1 MSRTTTSVLPCLSL
15 VSPSALEPDDAGLAF
30 LGDCRLDESHT
41 PPALIHAVG
50 VAVPGRLV
58 SELATTPPLS
68 PPKGTRAVLS
78 DGRLLNVTLSSAED
92 TAHVGAT
99 GAGGSGFPGA
109 VFVYGTLMHGEE
121 RHAAISTHLPHI
133 APAPGSVAGRLV
145 HLGAWPGMR
154 DGDERV
160 AGELYVVEDPSVLVA
175 LLAVLDPIE
184 DFEGYDAHP
193 TRYVRVV
200 LPVTTAHGVHWA
212 WAYRYVGTLA
222 GAVPIPS
229 GRWRDAP
236 PRLPSW
242 QGE

>member
-1 MSRTTTSVLPCLSL
+1 
-15 VSPSALEPDDAGLAF
+15 VSPTTLAPDGAGLAF
-30 LGDCRLDESHT
+30 LGDYRLDQSQT
-41 PPALIHAVG
+41 PPALIQAVG
-50 VAVPGRLV
+50 VAVPGRLFSDSD
-58 SELATTPPLS
+58 SELATTPPRS
-68 PPKGTRAVLS
+68 PRLGTRAVLS

-121 RHAAISTHLPHI
+121 RHAAISNHLPHV
-133 APAPGSVAGRLV
+133 APTPGSVAGRLV

-160 AGELYVVEDPSVLVA
+160 AGELYVVKDPSVLVA

-184 DFEGYDAHP
+184 DFEGYDAPP

-200 LPVTTAHGVHWA
+200 LPVTTAHGVRWA

-242 QGE
+242 QGD